1 MVVLMGLSFMLD
13 KYLIAENF
21 SSLHRTFLW
30 FTIFI
35 LWYSW
40 TFDLW
45 RVCEDNITKPEHSN
59 CIPCLFIANIQIEW
73 QTTMTGFYRHCWIL
87 ISSLDL
93 FFCNKYWVIQ
103 WGFWRTTQLETQV
116 CILRMQS
123 EKWIVFFLHVLGP

>member
-21 SSLHRTFLW
+21 SSLHRTFLL

-45 RVCEDNITKPEHSN
+45 ACWD
-59 CIPCLFIANIQIEW
+59 LY
-73 QTTMTGFYRHCWIL
+73 GFKL
-87 ISSLDL
+87 
-93 FFCNKYWVIQ
+93 
-103 WGFWRTTQLETQV
+103 QV
-116 CILRMQS
+116 QVS
-123 EKWIVFFLHVLGP
+123 VLAS